1 MILNGKLLGPKKD
14 IVLLNAGSAL
24 FINGKVKGIKDGIEM
39 ADEIIKSGK
48 ALKKLNDLIELSNS

>member
-1 MILNGKLLGPKKD
+1 M
-14 IVLLNAGSAL
+14 LLNAGSAL